1 VADVAEVEVRPTA
14 RTRGGRPAVVVV
26 GGGFAGLHAAK
37 ALRGLPVAVTIVDR
51 RNHHLFQPLLYQVAT
66 AGLSAPD
73 IAVPIRAVFRGRRE
87 VRVLMAEALG
97 VDLDRRTLQLED
109 GELAY
114 DYLILATGATH
125 NYFGHDTWQVVA
137 PGLKSIEDA
146 FQIRRRL
153 LMAFE
158 AAEWELSPTVRRNL
172 LTFVIVGAG
181 PTGVELAGAV
191 REIAVKTLA
200 RDFRSFDPR
209 EARVVLVDAADRI
222 LPTFS
227 AKSSE
232 RAEQMLKRRVVE
244 VWTGRTVTTIDPD
257 GVSFGD
263 ERIDARTIFWAAGVR
278 ASQLGA
284 SLGVE
289 LDKAGCVRVAPD
301 LSVPGH
307 PEVFVTG
314 DLAAVEQE
322 GFRVPGTAPAA
333 IQQGRHAARMIRADV
348 TGEERRPFRFRD
360 RGMLA
365 TIGRRAAVGRI
376 AGLETSGLLAWIL
389 WLTVH
394 LIGLVGFRNRLVVL
408 FEWAWA
414 YLTYQRSARVII
426 ECPHDWG
433 GRAEP
438 SAGERSQP

>member
-1 VADVAEVEVRPTA
+1 V
-14 RTRGGRPAVVVV
+14 
-26 GGGFAGLHAAK
+26 K
-37 ALRGLPVAVTIVDR
+37 ALRGLPVDVTVVDR

-73 IAVPIRAVFRGRRE
+73 IAVPIRAVFRKRRE
-87 VRVLMAEALG
+87 VRVLLAEALG
-97 VDLDRRTLQLED
+97 VDLERRTLRLED

-125 NYFGHDTWQVVA
+125 NYFGHREWEAVA
-137 PGLKSIEDA
+137 PGLKTVEDA

-158 AAEWELSPTVRRNL
+158 AAEREPSPAARRSL

-227 AKSSE
+227 VKSSQ
-232 RAEQMLKRRVVE
+232 RAERMLKRRQVE
-244 VWTGRTVTTIDPD
+244 VRTGRTVTAIEPG

-263 ERIDARTIFWAAGVR
+263 ERIDARTVFWAAGVR
-278 ASQLGA
+278 ASHLGA

-307 PEVFVTG
+307 PEVFVAG

-333 IQQGRHAARMIRADV
+333 IQQGRHAAQMIRADV
-348 TGEERRPFRFRD
+348 TGEARRPFRFRD

-376 AGLETSGLLAWIL
+376 AGLEVSGLVAWIL

-394 LIGLVGFRNRLVVL
+394 LIELVGFRNRAVVL

-426 ECPHDWG
+426 ECPHDWSG
-433 GRAEP
+433 GHKP
-438 SAGERSQP
+438 SVGERSQP